1 MAHGGGTWVSQNKRL
16 PGTYVN
22 FASAIRASATL
33 SDRGIAAVPVALSWG
48 PVGEVRMIT
57 NGDFQKDSF
66 NLFGYDYAADEMLP
80 LRELFLHATKAF
92 VYRLA
97 GSGHVNDQEQIVG
110 ADANASCTYATAK
123 YPGVRGNDIRITIEP
138 DPDNTH
144 YFIVRTLVGA
154 REVDRQ
160 SVNRFCDL
168 VDNDW
173 VVWIKSIDV
182 VEYSK
187 TSDVAIVEG
196 KTYYTKE
203 GDVYTEVAE
212 PNVSDIG
219 DYYEAST
226 VKRYYHFAQT
236 AGTGETGV
244 PDTEDGKSYVTPAIP
259 AAGIAGINLTGGVD
273 GENSAAD
280 HQAFL
285 AAIEPYAFN
294 TMCCPSLNSGIISL
308 YVSNTKRVRDDLGKK
323 YQLVAWQS
331 NADYEGVI
339 GLWSE
344 SHHETITSSIADTAL
359 LYWLTGAEA
368 GCLIKSTLTN
378 SKYDGE
384 LTVNVSLSQSQ
395 LEEAMEKGR
404 FVFHNVNGEVR
415 VLEDINTFVSVTKRK
430 DTLFQ
435 MNQTIRVCDQIANDI
450 AVLFNTIYLGKVP
463 NNANGRAA
471 LWNDIFVYLQ
481 ELERLEAIQN
491 LNPDNIKCAE
501 GSKKKAVYVLIS
513 GLNIVNAMSQLYMD
527 VEII

>member
-22 FASAIRASATL
+22 FASAVRANATL
-33 SDRGIAAVPVALSWG
+33 SDRGIAAVPIASSWG
-48 PVGEVRMIT
+48 PVGVVRLIE
-57 NGDFQKDSF
+57 NGDFQKNSF
-66 NLFGYDYAADEMLP
+66 NLFGYDYTADEMLP
-80 LRELFLHATKAF
+80 LRELFLHATKAY

-97 GSGHVNDQEQIVG
+97 GSGRTVDNEIVG
-110 ADANASCTYATAK
+110 VAATAECTYATAK
-123 YPGVRGNDIRITIEP
+123 YPGVRGNDIRITIAP

-144 YFIVRTLVGA
+144 YFIVKTLVGSK
-154 REVDRQ
+154 EVDKQ

-226 VKRYYHFAQT
+226 VKRYYHFTQV
-236 AGTGETGV
+236 AGTGETSV
-244 PDTEDGKSYVTPAIP
+244 PDTEDGKNYVTPAIP
-259 AAGIAGINLTGGVD
+259 AAGIAGINLAGGAD
-273 GENSAAD
+273 GENNGGD

-285 AAIEPYAFN
+285 DAIESYAYN
-294 TMCCPSLNSGIISL
+294 TLCCPSHDSTIRGL
-308 YVSNTKRVRDDLGKK
+308 YENFTRRVRDELGAKH
-323 YQLVAWQS
+323 QLVAWQS
-331 NADYEGVI
+331 AADYEGII

-344 SHHETITSSIADTAL
+344 SHHETITSSVADTAL

-378 SKYDGE
+378 TKYDGE
-384 LTVNVSLSQSQ
+384 LTINVSLAQSQ

-463 NNANGRAA
+463 NNANGRSA

-491 LNPDNIKCAE
+491 LNPDNIVCAE
-501 GSKKKAVYVLIS
+501 GTEKKAVYVMIS

-527 VEII
+527 VEIM

>member
-57 NGDFQKDSF
+57 NGDFQKNSF
-66 NLFGYDYAADEMLP
+66 NLFGFDYTADEMLP

-92 VYRLA
+92 VYRLG
-97 GSGHVNDQEQIVG
+97 GSGHVDSETEEIVG
-110 ADANASCTYATAK
+110 AAAAASCAYANAK
-123 YPGVRGNDIRITIEP
+123 YPGVRGNDIRITITP

-154 REVDRQ
+154 REVDKQ
-160 SVNRFCDL
+160 VVNRWCDL

-173 VVWIKSIDV
+173 VIWIKSV
-182 VEYSK
+182 
-187 TSDVAIVEG
+187 TA
-196 KTYYTKE
+196 
-203 GDVYTEVAE
+203 TE
-212 PNVSDIG
+212 
-219 DYYEAST
+219 T
-226 VKRYYHFAQT
+226 VDDQEVTVTRYIHFVQTPAQ
-236 AGTGETGV
+236 GETSV
-244 PDTEDGKSYVTPAIP
+244 PDTESGKNYVTPGIP
-259 AAGIAGINLTGGVD
+259 ETGIAGINLTGGED

-280 HQAFL
+280 HQSFL
-285 AAIEPYAFN
+285 AAIESYAFN
-294 TMCCPSLNSGIISL
+294 TMCCPSTNSGIISL
-308 YVSNTKRVRDDLGKK
+308 YVANTKRVRDDLGKK
-323 YQLVAWQS
+323 YQLVAWQAA
-331 NADYEGVI
+331 ADYEGVI

-344 SHHETITSSIADTAL
+344 SHHDEIIGAVADTAL

-384 LTVNVSLSQSQ
+384 LTVDVSLSQSQ
-395 LEEAMEKGR
+395 LEEAMELGH

-463 NNANGRAA
+463 NNATGRAA
-471 LWNDIFVYLQ
+471 LWNDIYVYLQ

-491 LNPDNIKCAE
+491 LNPDNILCAE
-501 GSKKKAVYVLIS
+501 GTEKKAVYVMIG

-527 VEII
+527 VEIM